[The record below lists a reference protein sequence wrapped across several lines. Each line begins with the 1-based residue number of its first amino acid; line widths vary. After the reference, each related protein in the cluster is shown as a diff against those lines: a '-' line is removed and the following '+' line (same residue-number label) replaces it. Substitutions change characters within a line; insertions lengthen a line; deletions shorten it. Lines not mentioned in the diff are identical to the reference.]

1 MTGSQPSKTSGV
13 TRCLAQFLVD
23 SRFTDIPRE
32 VRHEARRSLHNWVG
46 CAVGGSRD
54 PAVAT
59 ALAAVREYSG
69 PPQASVLGRGDRL
82 DIMTAALVNGIGS
95 HVDDF
100 DDTQQRRIIIH
111 PAGPVVAA
119 ILALAE
125 HRGAGGEEFLHALI
139 LGVEVECR
147 VANAVYPYYDV
158 GWMTTST
165 AGVLGA
171 AAAAGRLLRLDAT
184 QMTWALGIA
193 VTQAAGLRVHPGTMT
208 KSFNVGS
215 AAQRGLLAALLAA
228 GNFTAS
234 EQGIEGTHGFAE
246 VMGDNPRLSVVTEG
260 LGETYEISYNT
271 YKAYPCGMVLFPI
284 IDGCIQLREK
294 NELDPGQIERIDL
307 QVNPLVLDLTGEMSP
322 RDGLEAKFSF
332 NHAVAA
338 AFTCGAVGVSQFI
351 DAFVQ
356 NPKIAALR
364 ARVTVR
370 ADPST
375 ERDAAAIAVVTKD
388 GRTLSVRIEHCHG
401 SLAHPLSDGDLD
413 AKFRGLVKETL
424 TEDETEALIRLCWSV
439 DSVDDAG
446 MLARATVPADAA

>member
-1 MTGSQPSKTSGV
+1 MTGSQRVKTSEV

-23 SRFTDIPRE
+23 SRFADIPRE

-69 PPQASVLGRGDRL
+69 PPQASVLGRRDRL
-82 DIMTAALVNGIGS
+82 DVMNAALVNGIGS

-125 HRGAGGEEFLHALI
+125 HRSVGGEEFLHALI

-215 AAQRGLLAALLAA
+215 TAQRGLLAALLAA

-322 RDGLEAKFSF
+322 RDRLEAKFSV
-332 NHAVAA
+332 NHVVAA
-338 AFTCGAVGVSQFI
+338 AFTCGAVGVSQFF

-356 NPKIAALR
+356 NPQIAALR
-364 ARVTVR
+364 DRVTVR
-370 ADPST
+370 ANPST

-388 GRTLSVRIEHCHG
+388 GRTLSVHIEHCHG

-446 MLARATVPADAA
+446 MLARATVPADTV